1 MDASDRA
8 NNNGNGKHV
17 PDTGSLPSA
26 AVVPQGAPVSSS
38 AAPAVEVPA
47 GSPDVPLIVVED
59 PPRTKDG
66 KFRPGQSGNPKGR
79 PPGTPNLN
87 NEICRAAKS
96 FKLGD
101 KSYMYLVLAKALQD
115 VEYAKLVI
123 PRLFADATEGKP
135 LIDASDN
142 SQEHHHHT
150 ETHVRIGEHLSD
162 ASTRD
167 AVAQLTERLAARGAF
182 TGEPRHVRQ

>member
-1 MDASDRA
+1 MDAGNGSHS
-8 NNNGNGKHV
+8 NGNGKA
-17 PDTGSLPSA
+17 DPSA
-26 AVVPQGAPVSSS
+26 ALPQSS
-38 AAPAVEVPA
+38 PPA
-47 GSPDVPLIVVED
+47 GGDGLPPEPLVVVD
-59 PPRTKDG
+59 DAPRGKDG
-66 KFRPGQSGNPKGR
+66 KFRAGKSGNPKGR

-87 NEICRAAKS
+87 NEICRAAKA

-101 KSYMYLVLAKALQD
+101 KTYMFLLLAKSLQD
-115 VEYAKLVI
+115 PEYAKLVV

-142 SQEHHHHT
+142 SQHHHS
-150 ETHVRIGEHLSD
+150 ENHVSIGEHLAD

-182 TGEPRHVRQ
+182 AGEPRHVRQ